1 MRRTRRTTAIV
12 AAVAVCALGLVAACL
27 FLVLPRMHGDVS
39 HVDRRVVNLG
49 DRSEQDVE
57 AAMDAVEEHFASGFR
72 DCALTDLRFDA
83 GRREPE
89 YEEEY
94 GADNVLVLDSRF
106 TTGRWADP
114 SLNPGSGYTWEW
126 IVVRGET
133 GWTVVA
139 DGQG

>member
-12 AAVAVCALGLVAACL
+12 AAVAVCTTALVAACL
-27 FLVLPRMHGDVS
+27 FLVLPRMHGDTS
-39 HVDRRVVNLG
+39 HVDRRVVNIG

-57 AAMDAVEEHFASGFR
+57 AAMDAVEERFASGFR
-72 DCALTDLRFDA
+72 DCALTDLWFDA
-83 GRREPE
+83 ERRNPE

>member
-1 MRRTRRTTAIV
+1 M
-12 AAVAVCALGLVAACL
+12 AACL
-27 FLVLPRMHGDVS
+27 FLVLPRMHGDTS

-57 AAMDAVEEHFASGFR
+57 AAMDAVEERFASGFR
-72 DCALTDLRFDA
+72 DCALTDLWFDA
-83 GRREPE
+83 ERRNPE

-94 GADNVLVLDSRF
+94 GADNVLVLDSKF
-106 TTGRWADP
+106 TTGPWADP